1 MQAKQGQDTDVCD
14 SAEALRARCN
24 VGWRHVMD
32 RSVVGEEA
40 VSGEDVVTGYA
51 HGAKGLPHA
60 AL

>member
-1 MQAKQGQDTDVCD
+1 MCD

-40 VSGEDVVTGYA
+40 VSGEDVVTGHA